1 MKPKM
6 DKTEIGVIVGRFQ
19 TNQLHDAHVDLIQT
33 VLDRHPRV
41 FIFLGLSPVKVTYN
55 NPLDF
60 ESRKQMILEKFGEKV
75 TVLYIKDINSDEI
88 WSKRL
93 DSQIADIA
101 GPNQKV
107 TLYGSRTS
115 FIAYYKGVYPVVE
128 LESDRIIS
136 ASEIRK
142 SISSKVKS
150 SSDFRAGVIWAS
162 QNQYP
167 KVFTTV
173 DIAIFNEGRTKIL
186 LCRKPDETLLRLV
199 GGFSLPSSDCFEH
212 DASREV
218 LEETTVAISP
228 PVYVGSKKIDDW
240 RYANEVD
247 KIKTILFSA
256 TYLYGAPTPRDD
268 VAELAWRPFDVN
280 LLVEV
285 VKEHVPLMEMLFKK
299 YQPVSIKD

>member
-60 ESRKQMILEKFGEKV
+60 ESRKQMILEKFGDRV
-75 TVLYIKDINSDEI
+75 NVLYIKDVNSDEL

-93 DSQIADIA
+93 DSQIIDLA
-101 GPNQKV
+101 GPNQTV
-107 TLYGSRTS
+107 TLYGSRAS
-115 FIAYYKGVYPVVE
+115 FIAYYKGVFPVVE

-150 SSDFRAGVIWAS
+150 SPDFRAGVIWAS

-167 KVFTTV
+167 KVYTTV
-173 DIAIFNEGRTKIL
+173 DIAIMDEARTKIL
-186 LCRKPDETLLRLV
+186 LARKPDETLYRLV
-199 GGFSLPSSDCFEH
+199 GGFAEPNSDCFEH

-218 LEETTVAISP
+218 LQETTLAISP
-228 PVYVGSKKIDDW
+228 PVYIGSKKIDDW

-247 KIKTILFSA
+247 KIKTLLFSA
-256 TYLYGAPTPRDD
+256 TYLFGSPTPRDD
-268 VAELAWRPFDVN
+268 IAELRWFKYNVR
-280 LLVEV
+280 LLNEV

-299 YQPVSIKD
+299 YQPVSEKD